1 MNKCFI
7 LTLCILL
14 FSGCAKTSSESP
26 QIQKIQINRTFE
38 DITLG
43 MSEDEFKSKLVW
55 FRMPSPPRLTTV
67 YSVYDIYY
75 NIYLTTKDKPKMRE
89 IDNIYAVYCEFL
101 ENKLLGFSINYRIDY
116 QPAWNNFIYNA
127 EQKYGKGEPLSSG
140 NGICWDDGKTFFSIS
155 IESDQ
160 QLISYGKHF
169 IVTYNDAELVSRK
182 VQMEKEKSPAF

>member
-140 NGICWDDGKTFFSIS
+140 NGICWDDGKNYMMLLKG
-155 IESDQ
+155 Q
-160 QLISYGKHF
+160 G
-169 IVTYNDAELVSRK
+169 ELR
-182 VQMEKEKSPAF
+182 